1 MIISI
6 VAGGPEQELPDLRLL
21 DIGDTVWIG
30 VDRGALY
37 LLNRGIIPMKAL
49 GDFDSVSDKE
59 RQKIINAVPDHVQY
73 PAEKDETDL
82 EIALTYAISKKP
94 DAIHLYGVTGGRL
107 DHFFGAVTLLMK
119 DEVMNEGIAVSIIDR
134 YNHIALYKPG
144 RIEVEAA
151 ENDHYYYSFF
161 AMNEKVEELTLEGFK
176 YPLVSHL
183 LKSGS
188 SRCVS
193 NEIIGKKAVFSFQSG
208 ILMVIRSSD
217 GGMNR

>member
-1 MIISI
+1 MIIRI
-6 VAGGPEQELPDLRLL
+6 VAGGPEQELPDLQLL
-21 DIGDTVWIG
+21 DVRDTVWIG

-37 LLNRGIIPMKAL
+37 LLDRGITPMKAL

-59 RQKIINAVPDHVQY
+59 KQKIVNAVPDHVQF

-119 DEVMNEGIAVSIIDR
+119 DEVMNEGTTVAIIDR

-151 ENDHYYYSFF
+151 ENKHYYSFF
-161 AMNEKVEELTLEGFK
+161 AMNEKVEELTLKGFK
-176 YPLVSHL
+176 YPLVNHL

-193 NEIIGKKAVFSFQSG
+193 NEIIGKKAVFSFRSG
-208 ILMVIRSSD
+208 ILMVIRSID